1 MNGAVF
7 LNTTCSFNNSDS
19 FYRCGDSSYMQS
31 GYNVLVQQ
39 FGNTS
44 IPVFFSEYGCN
55 KVEPRTFTNVPVLY
69 GEQMSVLSGGL
80 VYVYSEGSNDYGLVN
95 ITSADEI
102 QLRQDYG
109 FLATQYAK
117 LDESLLTSANSTATG
132 QKPPTCDPDL
142 ITGSGF
148 YNSWDLPARPSGVD
162 ALISSGIASAN
173 KGKTVSVTSTAMPA
187 TVYDYD
193 GQQLNGLELTVLAE
207 QDSNRPGLAGN
218 YTPSTPTG
226 TAAATGSSST
236 GGSTGGSSSPTRS
249 GSGKASSTASQSAA
263 TSSGAAAP
271 MVVSSGAVTF
281 GALLASLFFL

>member
-1 MNGAVF
+1 M
-7 LNTTCSFNNSDS
+7 
-19 FYRCGDSSYMQS
+19 
-31 GYNVLVQQ
+31 LVEQ

-80 VYVYSEGSNDYGLVN
+80 VYEYSEGSNDYGLVN

-148 YNSWDLPARPSGVD
+148 INSWDLPARPSGVD

-236 GGSTGGSSSPTRS
+236 GGSSGSSSSPTRS

-271 MVVSSGAVTF
+271 MVVSSGAATF